1 LTLKTSAAIAI
12 SVFVVSSASLILL
25 LPAFPMVT
33 IPNVCATE
41 IDCTGYA
48 SLSCVMFG
56 VGGLDW
62 NSHYYLSAG
71 GDCHLTEQ
79 QAGISSITT
88 NTTVTSNLGDD

>member
-1 LTLKTSAAIAI
+1 MSTKKSAATAISLFVLTSALL
-12 SVFVVSSASLILL
+12 VFL

-33 IPNVCATE
+33 VPSGCAF
-41 IDCTGYA
+41 DTGCVGSA

-62 NSHYYLSAG
+62 NSHYMISTG
-71 GDCHLTEQ
+71 SGCHLTID
-79 QAGISSITT
+79 QAGLSSITT